1 MNKPNRLLAGLA
13 LSGAAFAA
21 VLGASP
27 AQAASEPGLDTVA
40 DMGQPGGLL
49 GATAFTATGLL
60 TGVQPK
66 IPDPQTF
73 VEQAKQQKA
82 EQDAKAAQGH

>member
-1 MNKPNRLLAGLA
+1 MNKRFLAAVA
-13 LSGAAFAA
+13 LSGAALASA
-21 VLGASP
+21 LGAGQ
-27 AQAASEPGLDTVA
+27 AQAAEPGLDTVA

-49 GATAFTATGLL
+49 GGAAFTATGLL

-73 VEQAKQQKA
+73 VDQAKEQKA

>member
-1 MNKPNRLLAGLA
+1 MNKRFLAAVA
-13 LSGAAFAA
+13 LSGAALASS
-21 VLGASP
+21 LGAG
-27 AQAASEPGLDTVA
+27 QAHAAEPGLDTVA

-49 GATAFTATGLL
+49 GAAAFTTTGLL
-60 TGVQPK
+60 TGMQPK

-82 EQDAKAAQGH
+82 DQDAKAAQGH